1 LCTGGDLCKPIS
13 VEGVPSRAEDPHP
26 PTPSRK
32 LRGRGGVVSCAKG
45 GLSDEVQVSRQH
57 RRAPAGRPRAAE
69 GADERGGSALGV
81 LRDRQLRGIKFRRQY
96 AVKRFIFDF
105 YCPAAR
111 LVIELDGSIHDEQ
124 MQQERDAAR
133 TEALEAHR
141 YRVIRF
147 RNEEV
152 FNDLQAVL
160 DRIAAEVE
168 QGT

>member
-1 LCTGGDLCKPIS
+1 VTKFRYCGNT
-13 VEGVPSRAEDPHP
+13 VELQQAARELRKAQTSAE
-26 PTPSRK
+26 
-32 LRGRGGVVSCAKG
+32 
-45 GLSDEVQVSRQH
+45 EVLWQ
-57 RRAPAGRPRAAE
+57 A
-69 GADERGGSALGV
+69 
-81 LRDRQLRGIKFRRQY
+81 LRDRQLQGIKFRRQY
-96 AVKRFIFDF
+96 SVKRFIFDF

-124 MQQERDAAR
+124 GQQERDTAR

-160 DRIAAEVE
+160 DRIADEVE
-168 QGT
+168 AAS